1 MAFVDTPL
9 HSSGYARE
17 ILNFSISPVTLRF
30 HASSLVL
37 FLEQHSYGILIMN
50 FLLISPHK
58 EFFPVFSYS
67 FLCRL
72 LMDI

>member
-9 HSSGYARE
+9 HSSGNARE
-17 ILNFSISPVTLRF
+17 ILNFSISPVMFRF

-37 FLEQHSYGILIMN
+37 FLEQHSYIILIAMG
-50 FLLISPHK
+50 FPLISPHV
-58 EFFPVFSYS
+58 EFLATL